1 VLSHGAFAGEFAGDG
16 VDDADFEVVDE
27 QDDVHS
33 FVGSAGSDVAGAS
46 RSRHIDAALV
56 ELGVLGPTGDYC
68 P

>member
-33 FVGSAGSDVAGAS
+33 FVGSAVADVAGGES
-46 RSRHIDAALV
+46 ISPLDAGLV
-56 ELGVLGPTGDYC
+56 ELAS
-68 P
+68 